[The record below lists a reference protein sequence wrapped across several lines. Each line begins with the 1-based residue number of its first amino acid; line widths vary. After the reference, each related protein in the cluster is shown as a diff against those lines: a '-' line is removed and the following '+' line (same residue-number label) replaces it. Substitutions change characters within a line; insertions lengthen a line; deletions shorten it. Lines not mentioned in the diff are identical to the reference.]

1 MSVCVCG
8 SWLFSYLSLSLS
20 LSLSRHSLVVFVFTL
35 FQLADKT
42 EAGTVFLV
50 PVDHTES
57 DSLHIQ
63 VVTASEVVQ
72 SLILCP
78 SNSVLSWPR

>member
-1 MSVCVCG
+1 MFVAVGCF
-8 SWLFSYLSLSLS
+8 LISLSLS